1 MLVGRFQADLYWVAT
16 LYLESS
22 NFRSLK
28 EIITYFFFPV
38 LSCNFQHVSITR
50 LDTPRN
56 ILGHVKLLVLYAP
69 AFSGSAVCTTDFA
82 IEHRETALGKGL
94 KLVCYREST
103 NWDEAGGICQRK
115 TFLLLGLLMGS
126 AIRFEDVGRILNI
139 AVQCTVHSRFSLTFV
154 EGWHVTGGMATP
166 WSPPAFRRGWERRP
180 PLNQPCFLRNSRDA
194 VRVSWSF
201 LRYYF

>member
-1 MLVGRFQADLYWVAT
+1 MLLLISSHKTGLLCIAGSRYQPMKFDAMCTTARRMVSQQCRLMKES
-16 LYLESS
+16 LEMVSS
-22 NFRSLK
+22 LSALRTERPRAPSHCWTNGQWPDVPNRKGLLLA
-28 EIITYFFFPV
+28 FFFPV

-126 AIRFEDVGRILNI
+126 AIRFEDVDWIFALLCS
-139 AVQCTVHSRFSLTFV
+139 VPTFSI
-154 EGWHVTGGMATP
+154 
-166 WSPPAFRRGWERRP
+166 
-180 PLNQPCFLRNSRDA
+180 
-194 VRVSWSF
+194 
-201 LRYYF
+201 

>member
-1 MLVGRFQADLYWVAT
+1 MQ
-16 LYLESS
+16 
-22 NFRSLK
+22 
-28 EIITYFFFPV
+28 FPA
-38 LSCNFQHVSITR
+38 CFYNTR
-50 LDTPRN
+50 RN

-126 AIRFEDVGRILNI
+126 AIRFEDVDWIFALLCS
-139 AVQCTVHSRFSLTFV
+139 VPTFSISFDARRRLTCKLFI
-154 EGWHVTGGMATP
+154 T
-166 WSPPAFRRGWERRP
+166 
-180 PLNQPCFLRNSRDA
+180 
-194 VRVSWSF
+194 
-201 LRYYF
+201 